1 MVSSPL
7 CPCNDAFGESRVDG
21 FSKMASQMGE
31 KPTGYMAGV
40 PVVMYPVM
48 DNQVST
54 GDDGILC
61 SPGILL
67 FPFST
72 RLRCTDQSRIAPYL
86 AIMASVSEC
95 C

>member
-1 MVSSPL
+1 MVL
-7 CPCNDAFGESRVDG
+7 RWQV
-21 FSKMASQMGE
+21 KMGE
-31 KPTGYMAGV
+31 ELTGYMAGG
-40 PVVMYPVM
+40 PVAMYPVI
-48 DNQVST
+48 DKQVST

-72 RLRCTDQSRIAPYL
+72 RLRCTDHSSIVPYL